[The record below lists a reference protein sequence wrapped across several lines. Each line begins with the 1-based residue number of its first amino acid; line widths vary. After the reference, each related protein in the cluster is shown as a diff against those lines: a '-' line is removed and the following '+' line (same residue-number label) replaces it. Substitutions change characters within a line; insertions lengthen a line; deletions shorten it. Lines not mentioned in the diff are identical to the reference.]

1 MNFSFPIFLQ
11 VSEDSFQNIFDLSFD
26 NEDSKYAFGSRG
38 LDFLAPLSSNSF
50 NNNNNNNN
58 NSFKNKNNDFNSS
71 FELEDQQQLST
82 QSWRNDFSRSQQQQ
96 RQQQQQQQQQDDLE
110 QAFAN
115 LYSKQRQPSSSA
127 QVNKMS
133 SYI

>member
-26 NEDSKYAFGSRG
+26 NEDSKYVFGSRG

-50 NNNNNNNN
+50 NNNNNN

-96 RQQQQQQQQQDDLE
+96 RQQQQQDDLE

-115 LYSKQRQPSSSA
+115 LYSKKRQPSSSA

-133 SYI
+133 SYIKTSN

>member
-26 NEDSKYAFGSRG
+26 NEDSKYVFGSRG

-50 NNNNNNNN
+50 NNNN

-96 RQQQQQQQQQDDLE
+96 RQQQQQQQQQDDL
-110 QAFAN
+110 
-115 LYSKQRQPSSSA
+115 
-127 QVNKMS
+127 
-133 SYI
+133 